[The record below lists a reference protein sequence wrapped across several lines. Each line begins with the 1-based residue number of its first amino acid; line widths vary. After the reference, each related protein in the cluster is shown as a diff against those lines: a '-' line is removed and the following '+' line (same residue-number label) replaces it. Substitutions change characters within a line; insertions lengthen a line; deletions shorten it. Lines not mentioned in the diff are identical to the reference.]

1 MIDINAMILFAKVVK
16 AESYTQAARELGIP
30 KSTISRKISQI
41 EEQLGV
47 RLLQRN
53 SRGLSLTE
61 LGSQVFENCVNIL
74 NEVESVQAT
83 IENSR
88 QDVSGALKVAVPISL
103 NQDAIATLCAKFLK
117 KYPNVELDIQFSDA
131 NIDLVGQGYDI
142 AIMFGPLTSS
152 DLVARLLFERP
163 MTLVASPEYLRS
175 HSQPRSPQELEQ
187 HQGILLGSHRSAPIW
202 PLGTG
207 KQKSLISFKAKVCA
221 NSSTTIKQMA
231 KAGVGIAMMTRAQ
244 CEREIQSG
252 ELVPL
257 LQDYP
262 IEPLKAYGLY
272 SSRYQLAPKISVF
285 LDYFSTH
292 IDNYESQ
299 QLLHFPAIKAVNN

>member
-1 MIDINAMILFAKVVK
+1 MIDLNAMMLFARVVE
-16 AESYTQAARELGIP
+16 AQSYTRAAREMGIP

-53 SRGLSLTE
+53 SRSLSLTE
-61 LGSQVFENCVNIL
+61 LGAQVYENCVNIL
-74 NEVESVQAT
+74 HEMESVQAT

-88 QDVSGALKVAVPISL
+88 QDVSGALKVVVPISF
-103 NQDAIATLCAKFLK
+103 NQDAIATLCAGFLK
-117 KYPNVELDIQFSDA
+117 KYPGVELNLQFSDG
-131 NIDLVGQGYDI
+131 NIDLIGRGYDI
-142 AIMFGPLTSS
+142 AVMFGPLTNS

-163 MTLVASPEYLRS
+163 MVLVASPAYVRA
-175 HSQPRSPQELEQ
+175 QGRPDSPQALAQ
-187 HQGILLGSHRSAPIW
+187 HQGILLGGHNAAAIW

-221 NSSTTIKQMA
+221 NSASAVKQMA
-231 KAGVGIAMMTRAQ
+231 QAGLGIAMMTEAQ
-244 CEREIQSG
+244 CRRELKNG
-252 ELVPL
+252 ELVQL
-257 LQDYP
+257 LRDYP

-285 LDYFSTH
+285 LDYFAKH
-292 IDNYESQ
+292 IDNHESQ
-299 QLLHFPAIKAVNN
+299 PLLRLAAVRPVT